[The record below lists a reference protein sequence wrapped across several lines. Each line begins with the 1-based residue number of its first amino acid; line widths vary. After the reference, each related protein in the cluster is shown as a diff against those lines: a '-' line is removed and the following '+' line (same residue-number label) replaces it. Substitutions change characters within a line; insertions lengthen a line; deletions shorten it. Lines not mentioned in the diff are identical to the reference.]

1 MDDMELMMASMDDM
15 DAGRQ
20 GRELD
25 VLDGVPDITEPPDD
39 DDQDQAEGM
48 ADGMDSSDEAEA
60 VEDDQPCQPDQA
72 HEHQDAP
79 DNQPAE
85 AGEGVAAWTDDDLV
99 DFGDLLIDDDESAEA
114 DAQALLAAMDAEDGQ
129 AVFELAPVAAAGRRH
144 HDDEDA
150 QPGYRLEDL
159 DDTPLPAGVT
169 QSWAV
174 FVYTLIAG
182 MAASP
187 RGIPS
192 GTELIRIA
200 HLLAQLGQQNTLL
213 ISRLEVDGIT
223 FESVGQI
230 VEMIE
235 GNRNPYG
242 LLKSLESARGLAAMS
257 HGIHEPTEATKKT
270 IEWIRGLNEAA
281 KSAQK
286 AQIARGDT

>member
-39 DDQDQAEGM
+39 DDQDQAEGL
-48 ADGMDSSDEAEA
+48 ADGMESSDEA
-60 VEDDQPCQPDQA
+60 VEDDQPGQLDQA

>member
-39 DDQDQAEGM
+39 D
-48 ADGMDSSDEAEA
+48 EAEA
-60 VEDDQPCQPDQA
+60 VEDDQPGQPDQA
-72 HEHQDAP
+72 HEHQDAL

-85 AGEGVAAWTDDDLV
+85 AGEGVADWTDDDLV

-114 DAQALLAAMDAEDGQ
+114 EADALLAAMDSDDGQ
-129 AVFELAPVAAAGRRH
+129 AVFELAPVASATGRRH
-144 HDDEDA
+144 SDDDDA
-150 QPGYRLEDL
+150 APGYRLEDL
-159 DDTPLPAGVT
+159 NETPLPAGIT

-174 FVYTLIAG
+174 FVYTMIAG
-182 MAASP
+182 MTASP
-187 RGIPS
+187 RAIPS

-200 HLLAQLGQQNTLL
+200 HLLAQLGQQNALL

-270 IEWIRGLNEAA
+270 IEWIRELNAAA